1 MALKKNTNPA
11 PVQLHPEL
19 QEILLRNGL
28 QASIAMEA
36 DRPVLLVHGHDSPVI
51 SYDLTQDQI
60 KKLTDWGGN
69 HANKTAYNTL
79 TSIISEDFYM
89 PKDFVHARNANGR
102 VAMGLHGYRIG
113 VGEYGRTAPMT
124 TRETIAAGIPM
135 APGPYEGTDRP
146 VGLAGRLLGWLG
158 WTPRQQAGFHLRRV
172 DGALH
177 RGGGPIE
184 PERPDG
190 RMKPGELQSG
200 GYGFYYKGEKQQKP
214 EQVVETDPLK
224 DLKAILMKDK
234 ADDRPIEAKP
244 YNRLI
249 TSPVYFSYDKL
260 DECLKSHGITI
271 DTEQKTLTVKPKSLN
286 FGMQYD
292 LSKEEIKSL
301 TSNSLKEH
309 PMQERLDIINRLTEA
324 DFENPLTMDI
334 LNSKEVVDLQM
345 KEVTLEKVVNENP
358 GLLEENTFERSN
370 DNGVAYENISL
381 NEGETRIEK
390 EGLTIPIITEKE
402 GWHWEQDIRGGRDV
416 ILRDVT
422 AYETENGHYLR
433 AVVNGEERTV
443 ELTPEEFREIHYRN
457 DEVRLDIVEQKL
469 DGIALKRGDY
479 NGEHV
484 TSAITH
490 GAMLGMINEDKG
502 WYRDGKDGREVEV
515 GRIGVEKT
523 PDGKYIMAG
532 EIDGERVAKEISKK
546 EYDKYLILDDYHRM
560 KMFGKKFDEV
570 DVKSNTSVGI
580 KITAAIAAGM
590 TVLTDLTQSPSAAVP
605 PPCYGRGLAYYKPGV
620 DFASDVAMRNFEA
633 AINTEEIHN
642 SQRR

>member
-51 SYDLTQDQI
+51 SYDLTHDQI

-79 TSIISEDFYM
+79 ESIISEDFYM

-102 VAMGLHGYRIG
+102 VAMGLHGHRIG

-124 TRETIAAGIPM
+124 TREAIAARIPM
-135 APGPYEGTDRP
+135 APGPRGGTDRP
-146 VGLAGRLLGWLG
+146 VGLAGRLLGRLG
-158 WTPRQQAGFHLRRV
+158 WTPRQQAGLHLRRV
-172 DGALH
+172 DSALY
-177 RGGGPIE
+177 RGGAPIV

-214 EQVVETDPLK
+214 EQAVETDPLK
-224 DLKAILMKDK
+224 DLKSILMKDK
-234 ADDRPIEAKP
+234 ADDKPIEAKP
-244 YNRLI
+244 YNGLI

-271 DTEQKTLTVKPKSLN
+271 DTEQKTLTVEPKSLN

-292 LSKEEIKSL
+292 LSEEEIKSL

-309 PMQERLDIINRLTEA
+309 TMQERLDIINRLTEA
-324 DFENPLTMDI
+324 DFENPLTMDM
-334 LNSKEVVDLQM
+334 LNSKEIVDLQM
-345 KEVTLEKVVNENP
+345 KEVTLEKVANENP

-370 DNGVAYENISL
+370 DNGGTFENISL
-381 NEGETRIEK
+381 NEGDTHIEK

-433 AVVNGEERTV
+433 AVVNEEERTV
-443 ELTPEEFREIHYRN
+443 ELTAEEFREIHYRN

-479 NGEHV
+479 NGEQV

-590 TVLTDLTQSPSAAVP
+590 TVLTDLTQPPSVAVP
-605 PPCYGRGLAYYKPGV
+605 PPCYGKGLAYYKPGV

>member
-124 TRETIAAGIPM
+124 TREAIAAGIPM
-135 APGPYEGTDRP
+135 APGPYGGTDRP

-172 DGALH
+172 DGALY
-177 RGGGPIE
+177 RGGGPIV

-214 EQVVETDPLK
+214 EQAVETDPLK

-244 YNRLI
+244 YNGLI

-271 DTEQKTLTVKPKSLN
+271 DTEQKTLTVEPKSLN

-292 LSKEEIKSL
+292 LSEEEIKSL

-324 DFENPLTMDI
+324 DFENPLTMDM
-334 LNSKEVVDLQM
+334 LNSKEIVDLQM
-345 KEVTLEKVVNENP
+345 KEVTLEKVANENP

-370 DNGVAYENISL
+370 DNGVAFENISL
-381 NEGETRIEK
+381 NEGDTHIEK

-457 DEVRLDIVEQKL
+457 DEVRLDIVEQKNT
-469 DGIALKRGDY
+469 A
-479 NGEHV
+479 V
-484 TSAITH
+484 
-490 GAMLGMINEDKG
+490 
-502 WYRDGKDGREVEV
+502 
-515 GRIGVEKT
+515 
-523 PDGKYIMAG
+523 
-532 EIDGERVAKEISKK
+532 
-546 EYDKYLILDDYHRM
+546 M
-560 KMFGKKFDEV
+560 K
-570 DVKSNTSVGI
+570 
-580 KITAAIAAGM
+580 
-590 TVLTDLTQSPSAAVP
+590 L
-605 PPCYGRGLAYYKPGV
+605 
-620 DFASDVAMRNFEA
+620 
-633 AINTEEIHN
+633 
-642 SQRR
+642 

>member
-51 SYDLTQDQI
+51 SYDLTHDQI

-69 HANKTAYNTL
+69 HTNKTAYNTL

-124 TRETIAAGIPM
+124 TREAIAAGIPM
-135 APGPYEGTDRP
+135 APGPYGGTDRP

-158 WTPRQQAGFHLRRV
+158 WTPRQQTGFHLRRV
-172 DGALH
+172 DGALY
-177 RGGGPIE
+177 RGGGPIV

-214 EQVVETDPLK
+214 EQAVETDPLK

-244 YNRLI
+244 YNGLI

-271 DTEQKTLTVKPKSLN
+271 DTEQNTLTVEPKGLN

-292 LSKEEIKSL
+292 LSEEEIKSL

-324 DFENPLTMDI
+324 DFENPLTMDM
-334 LNSKEVVDLQM
+334 LNSKEIVDLQM
-345 KEVTLEKVVNENP
+345 KEVTLEKVANENP

-370 DNGVAYENISL
+370 DNGVAFENFSM
-381 NEGETRIEK
+381 NEGETHIEK
-390 EGLTIPIITEKE
+390 EGLAIPIITEKE

-457 DEVRLDIVEQKL
+457 DEVRLDIMEQKL

-590 TVLTDLTQSPSAAVP
+590 TVLTDLTQPPSVAVP
-605 PPCYGRGLAYYKPGV
+605 PPCYGKGLSYYKPGV

>member
-51 SYDLTQDQI
+51 SYDLTHDQI

-79 TSIISEDFYM
+79 ESIISEDFYM

-102 VAMGLHGYRIG
+102 VAMGLHGHRIG

-124 TRETIAAGIPM
+124 TREAIAARIPM
-135 APGPYEGTDRP
+135 APGPRGGTDRP

-158 WTPRQQAGFHLRRV
+158 WTPRQQAGLHLRRV
-172 DGALH
+172 DSALY
-177 RGGGPIE
+177 RGGGPIV

-214 EQVVETDPLK
+214 EQAVETDPLK
-224 DLKAILMKDK
+224 DLKSILMKDK
-234 ADDRPIEAKP
+234 ADDKPIEAKP
-244 YNRLI
+244 YNGLI

-271 DTEQKTLTVKPKSLN
+271 DTEQKTLTVEPKSLN

-292 LSKEEIKSL
+292 LSEEEIKSL

-309 PMQERLDIINRLTEA
+309 TMQERLDIINRLTEA
-324 DFENPLTMDI
+324 DFENPLTMDM
-334 LNSKEVVDLQM
+334 LNSKEIVDLQM
-345 KEVTLEKVVNENP
+345 KEVTLEKVANENP

-370 DNGVAYENISL
+370 DNGGTFENISL
-381 NEGETRIEK
+381 NEGDTHIEK

-433 AVVNGEERTV
+433 AVVNEEERTV
-443 ELTPEEFREIHYRN
+443 ELTAEEFREIHYRN

-469 DGIALKRGDY
+469 NGIALKRGDY
-479 NGEHV
+479 NGEQV

-590 TVLTDLTQSPSAAVP
+590 TVLTDLTQPPSVAVP
-605 PPCYGRGLAYYKPGV
+605 PPCYGKGLAYYKPGV

-633 AINTEEIHN
+633 AINTE
-642 SQRR
+642 